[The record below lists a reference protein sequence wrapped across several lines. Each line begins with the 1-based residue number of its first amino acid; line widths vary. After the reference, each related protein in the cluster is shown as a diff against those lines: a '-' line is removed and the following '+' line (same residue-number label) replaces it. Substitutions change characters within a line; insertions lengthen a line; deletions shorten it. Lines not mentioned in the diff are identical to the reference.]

1 MVSYA
6 DCFHPSLPASDIS
19 GNLRLARSRLGLA
32 VTPVRNAMR
41 NGRSITESMVAV
53 SNAVYQQSINPPTA
67 NTAMLAGASL
77 LYSTWPG
84 PWMLLTIDQHD
95 LSSICTSAK
104 ISAGS
109 VNMSAHTPRKQR
121 VSAAANTASPSSSA
135 TNGELA
141 KAKTAGGASSNNNK
155 RRGARSSSS
164 SSRSLM
170 RWASL
175 IPIGVVLYFF
185 VGWLESIKQ
194 NHYVF
199 DPQRL
204 HALVQDSLATTRSL
218 NSTDAIFDEILRRLN
233 EDPRIAPTLNKQPW
247 RDEKEWMFNNAG
259 GAMGAMYL
267 LHASVTE
274 YLIFFGTPI
283 GTEGHTGRHTA
294 DDYFHILTG
303 EQHAYSAGALK
314 AEIYR
319 PGDQHHL
326 RRGEAKQYMMP
337 EGGCWALELAQGWI
351 PPMMPFGL
359 ADTLFSTLDAPS
371 FGRTV
376 WITAREMLGNLA
388 IGKF

>member
-1 MVSYA
+1 
-6 DCFHPSLPASDIS
+6 
-19 GNLRLARSRLGLA
+19 
-32 VTPVRNAMR
+32 
-41 NGRSITESMVAV
+41 
-53 SNAVYQQSINPPTA
+53 
-67 NTAMLAGASL
+67 
-77 LYSTWPG
+77 
-84 PWMLLTIDQHD
+84 
-95 LSSICTSAK
+95 
-104 ISAGS
+104 
-109 VNMSAHTPRKQR
+109 MSAHTPRKR
-121 VSAAANTASPSSSA
+121 VSAAANNPSSPSSA
-135 TNGELA
+135 NNGDLPKNSPRF
-141 KAKTAGGASSNNNK
+141 KATAGGG
-155 RRGARSSSS
+155 RRGSRSSSS
-164 SSRSLM
+164 SLT

-185 VGWLESIKQ
+185 WGWLESIKH

-204 HALVQDSLATTRSL
+204 HAVVKDSLATTASL
-218 NSTDAIFDEILRRLN
+218 NSTDAIFDEILRRLK
-233 EDPRIAPTLNKQPW
+233 EDPRIAPTLNKNPW

-259 GAMGAMYL
+259 GAMGSMYL

-303 EQHAYSAGALK
+303 EQHAYPAGALK
-314 AEIYR
+314 SEIYR
-319 PGDQHHL
+319 AGDQHHL
-326 RRGEAKQYMMP
+326 RRGDVKQYMMP
-337 EGGCWALELAQGWI
+337 ETGCWALELAQGWI